1 MLKSLGTFQKLTE
14 MSSRTE
20 TSPMRIL
27 KSLGGILQESQRIV
41 AAYDNLICC
50 RQLALCL
57 VDVMG
62 SIDNPVTTIVANE
75 LFCLA
80 VSIPPLNTISSY
92 FFFSLSVDQTS
103 SISPLFRFIFLLS
116 FSFFFLS
123 AYLVVSLSLFL
134 PLSVASRPICPP
146 FRCASS
152 TK

>member
-27 KSLGGILQESQRIV
+27 KSLGGILQEPQRIV

-92 FFFSLSVDQTS
+92 FFFLFP
-103 SISPLFRFIFLLS
+103 SIKRHRSLLS
-116 FSFFFLS
+116 FALFSFF
-123 AYLVVSLSLFL
+123 LFHFFF
-134 PLSVASRPICPP
+134 
-146 FRCASS
+146 FRLI
-152 TK
+152 